1 LRGRHGTPDH
11 DFDTAALDLEKPHPL
26 RSQPSPF
33 NVESEVLMTSIKR
46 ARLFAA
52 LLLAAAALLWP
63 QTAHARVTKIT
74 ILTTTTPVCSGTAP
88 NQVCHANYEAVT
100 GLADGVL
107 DADDPR
113 NSIIQDIQLGKSAD
127 GKVHYTVTFQ
137 LVKPIDMTTASGLM
151 WQDVPNRGGRI
162 TIVPAERDF
171 LDVGLSTGWQGD
183 NQGGANNSA
192 GTLQNRIGNEWVRVP
207 TATDHGATITG
218 TVLARIINRSGA
230 GSQDLFVQANHFP
243 YKPFARDTAQAT
255 LTVRSHETM
264 NGVVTVQKV
273 LGSDE
278 WAWASCT
285 DWAHQTP
292 SDTQICLKDGFNS
305 TLLYQVVFTAK
316 DPLVLGVG
324 FAAFRDVGTFF
335 KHEKADDSGFA
346 NPLAVNGKSKIKWSI
361 VRGVSQSGNF
371 TRGFLHLGFNQDEKR
386 RQVHDGAW
394 PIIAGRRIALNFRWA
409 QPDGVLEL
417 YEAGSEG
424 PQWWAAYEDHV
435 RRLPR
440 RGILDRCRATRT
452 CPKVIEHFGAAE
464 VWELKLPIEWV
475 GTDAKRD
482 IPLPENV
489 RRYYIPSS
497 THGGGSGN
505 MDQNP
510 PRTAVNCPGNNWG
523 QGTLRANPV
532 PHTETVNAIRVHFRD
547 WVMTGK
553 PPPQSV
559 YPTLHGLRV
568 ERDGDDDERDEDRDD
583 RDHERDRHDRNARG
597 HFLVEPT
604 NAAMGFPAGIPELP
618 ASVPGA
624 ATLTQSGNTVE
635 VPFINPVLDYDWGPH
650 FNYSDASGVPTNFPP
665 LIKQVIKT
673 LVPRVD
679 ADGNELGGVPVV
691 LRDAPLGSYFGWNI
705 TAANFHKDQN
715 CDYVGG
721 MVPFAKTQA
730 EREATGDKRLS
741 LTERYHDHAGYVAAV
756 TAAADRALAAG
767 FLLPADRDALIAKAA
782 ASNVLVGP

>member
-1 LRGRHGTPDH
+1 MKAMN
-11 DFDTAALDLEKPHPL
+11 AAG
-26 RSQPSPF
+26 
-33 NVESEVLMTSIKR
+33 
-46 ARLFAA
+46 AA
-52 LLLAAAALLWP
+52 LLLALAALVCP
-63 QTAHARVTKIT
+63 QSAQARVTKIT
-74 ILTTTTPVCSGTAP
+74 ILKTSTPVCSGTPP
-88 NQVCHANYEAVT
+88 NQICHANYEAVS

-107 DADDPR
+107 DADGPR
-113 NSIIQDIQLGKSAD
+113 NSIIQDIQRGKSAD
-127 GKVHYTVTFQ
+127 GKVHYTATFQ

-162 TIVPAERDF
+162 TIVPAERDL
-171 LDVGLSTGWQGD
+171 LDVGLSSGWQGD
-183 NQGGANNSA
+183 NQGG
-192 GTLQNRIGNEWVRVP
+192 TLQTRTDNDWVHVP

-218 TVLARIINRSGA
+218 TVLARIVNRSGP
-230 GSQDLFVQANHFP
+230 GSQGLFVQANPFP
-243 YKPFARDTAQAT
+243 YLPATRDTTQAT
-255 LTVRSHETM
+255 LTVRTHEAMT
-264 NGVVTVQKV
+264 GVATVEKV
-273 LGSDE
+273 LQRDE

-292 SDTQICLKDGFNS
+292 SDTQICLKDGFQS

-324 FAAFRDVGTFF
+324 FAAFRDLGTFF
-335 KHEKADDSGFA
+335 KHEAADDSGTP
-346 NPLAVNGKSKIKWSI
+346 NPLAVKGKSRIRWSI
-361 VRGVSQSGNF
+361 IRGVSQSGNF
-371 TRGFLHLGFNQDEKR
+371 TRGFLHLGFNQDEKDR
-386 RQVHDGAW
+386 RVHDGAW

-424 PQWWAAYEDHV
+424 PQWWARYEDHV
-435 RRLPR
+435 RHLPR
-440 RGILDRCRATRT
+440 RGILDRCRASHT
-452 CPKVIEHFGAAE
+452 CPKIIEHFGAAE

-523 QGTLRANPV
+523 QGVLRANPV
-532 PHTETVNAIRVHFRD
+532 PHTETVNAIRVRFRD
-547 WVMTGK
+547 WVMK
-553 PPPQSV
+553 DKLPPQSR
-559 YPTLHGLRV
+559 YPTLHGLRI
-568 ERDGDDDERDEDRDD
+568 ERDGDDDERDEGRDD
-583 RDHERDRHDRNARG
+583 RDHDRDRDDHTAAG
-597 HFLVEPT
+597 HFLVPPT
-604 NAAMGFPAGIPELP
+604 NEAMGFPSGIPELP

-624 ATLTQSGNTVE
+624 ATLTRFGDTLE
-635 VPFINPVLDYDWGPH
+635 MPFINPVLDYDWGPH
-650 FNYSDASGVPTNFPP
+650 FNPSDASGIPTNFPP
-665 LIKQVIKT
+665 PIKRVIKM

-721 MVPFAKTQA
+721 MVPFAKTKA
-730 EREATGDKRLS
+730 DRIANGDPRLS
-741 LTERYHDHAGYVAAV
+741 LEERYGTHAGYVAAV
-756 TAAADRALAAG
+756 TAAAQRAVEAG
-767 FLLPADRDALIAKAA
+767 FLLPADMTALIARAS
-782 ASNVLVGP
+782 ASNVLNP